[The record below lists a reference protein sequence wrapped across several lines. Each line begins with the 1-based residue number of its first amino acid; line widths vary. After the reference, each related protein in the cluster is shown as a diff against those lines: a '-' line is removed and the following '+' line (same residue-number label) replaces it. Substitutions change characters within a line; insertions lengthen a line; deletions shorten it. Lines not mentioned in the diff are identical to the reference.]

1 MDSYE
6 LERMYRCKNF
16 LKGGLVMKWQGY
28 NGCTA
33 RRLNRFFGK
42 LIRNKGVYYLL
53 TIVAFGLLLGASMKW
68 HP

>member
-1 MDSYE
+1 
-6 LERMYRCKNF
+6 
-16 LKGGLVMKWQGY
+16 MKWQGY
-28 NGCTA
+28 NGYAA

-53 TIVAFGLLLGASMKW
+53 TIVAFGLLLGANMKW